1 MTRVLCVDDDR
12 PILDGLHAFPWNVY
26 HCEWAGEADNGEK
39 ALTMLDSLQPD
50 LIVLD
55 IQMPCMDGLSF
66 IPRAQ
71 QTLPK
76 AKYIV
81 LSAYR
86 NFDYARIAMRYG
98 VSEYLTKGEFTDEDL
113 GNAIGRLFP
122 QEEKAPLRFE
132 IERCLQLMET
142 QLSDDISLASIAVQ
156 IGISPNYLG
165 NLFYQHTGQHFRDY
179 LTKLRME
186 RAREL
191 LLHTPLRIYEVAQ
204 QVGIQNPQY
213 FSMLFQKAYGKSPG
227 QLRK

>member
-39 ALTMLDSLQPD
+39 ALTMLDSLQLD

-55 IQMPCMDGLSF
+55 IQMPCMDGLYF

-122 QEEKAPLRFE
+122 QEEKASLFGCSSVFDHANCDGRNRADSACILRYTGICGKYRVFLQASA
-132 IERCLQLMET
+132 ER
-142 QLSDDISLASIAVQ
+142 I
-156 IGISPNYLG
+156 
-165 NLFYQHTGQHFRDY
+165 
-179 LTKLRME
+179 
-186 RAREL
+186 
-191 LLHTPLRIYEVAQ
+191 
-204 QVGIQNPQY
+204 
-213 FSMLFQKAYGKSPG
+213 
-227 QLRK
+227 